1 MKISLRGSPCHA
13 CVVIHTEYFILQ
25 IKPVE
30 GVSAFPS
37 GDNLFHW
44 TATIVGGKDTVSTV

>member
-1 MKISLRGSPCHA
+1 MQSLS
-13 CVVIHTEYFILQ
+13 VVAFKMFAFQ

-44 TATIVGGKDTVSTV
+44 TATIVGGKDTVSIDS